1 MPAQLQRKMPW
12 FILTAVLLGMAVG
25 AVCPKTAAKAG
36 FLGTLFIDGIKTVVP
51 AVVFFAVS
59 AATADT
65 SSALKRETL
74 ALFGL
79 FFLMMTAAAVV
90 SVWLAGAFP
99 VRIPLSA
106 GEAASV
112 PVVRGAES
120 LWDDP
125 SAGLF
130 SGNCLPVL
138 AAAVVVGVVVRLF
151 FPGVRAMLQKAA
163 DTVCRW
169 TTWIVATA
177 PMGVFGMVAQAWA
190 TTGGDAILTYGRL
203 LVNSLAAVAV
213 MMGFVLPFLYWA
225 FVRRNPYPLLGRC
238 LRDSALTAF
247 VTRSSVANI
256 PVNLALCRNL
266 QVEAG
271 LASVAVSVGAVIN
284 MPGAT
289 VTMATLTACA
299 AASVG
304 VTMNADVMILI
315 AAVSVVFTAAA
326 AGVPSGALMLIP
338 VTAEFI
344 GAGGAAGDVMAVGM
358 VISVLQDAAGTALNS
373 MSDVWAALILKDASE
388 RI

>member
-1 MPAQLQRKMPW
+1 M
-12 FILTAVLLGMAVG
+12 
-25 AVCPKTAAKAG
+25 
-36 FLGTLFIDGIKTVVP
+36 
-51 AVVFFAVS
+51 
-59 AATADT
+59 
-65 SSALKRETL
+65 
-74 ALFGL
+74 
-79 FFLMMTAAAVV
+79 
-90 SVWLAGAFP
+90 
-99 VRIPLSA
+99 
-106 GEAASV
+106 
-112 PVVRGAES
+112 
-120 LWDDP
+120 
-125 SAGLF
+125 
-130 SGNCLPVL
+130 
-138 AAAVVVGVVVRLF
+138 
-151 FPGVRAMLQKAA
+151 QKAA

-315 AAVSVVFTAAA
+315 AAVSVLCTAAA
-326 AGVPSGALMLIP
+326 AGVPSGALLLIP